1 MGKGCRKLAGRKTG
15 EERRLSKIVSTS
27 NPGREIAWGFF
38 VTIII
43 NNRIRPQAHN

>member
-1 MGKGCRKLAGRKTG
+1 VIKFK
-15 EERRLSKIVSTS
+15 RLITMVGLI
-27 NPGREIAWGFF
+27 NNFPPDPGREIAWGFF